1 MKTKFYR
8 IANFPNVIGCIDGV
22 LIGIQTPYQD
32 EASYVCR
39 KGFHALNVQAIA
51 DAEMKFINVVIR
63 WPGSTHDS
71 FILTNSNISNELE
84 QRNNGWLLGD
94 SGYAL
99 KNWLMT
105 PFMHPVNVQQQ
116 RYNSAHART
125 RNIVERS
132 FGVLK
137 SRFRCLDRSGCHL
150 SYQPKKTVHIIGAC
164 FSLHN
169 FATEKKMPVP
179 NHDDDDNH
187 DDENNVAMQQPAG
200 RAQEIRNH
208 IASRF

>member
-32 EASYVCR
+32 EASYVSR

-116 RYNSAHART
+116 R
-125 RNIVERS
+125 
-132 FGVLK
+132 
-137 SRFRCLDRSGCHL
+137 CLDRSGGHL
-150 SYQPKKTVHIIGAC
+150 SYQPKKAVHIIGAC